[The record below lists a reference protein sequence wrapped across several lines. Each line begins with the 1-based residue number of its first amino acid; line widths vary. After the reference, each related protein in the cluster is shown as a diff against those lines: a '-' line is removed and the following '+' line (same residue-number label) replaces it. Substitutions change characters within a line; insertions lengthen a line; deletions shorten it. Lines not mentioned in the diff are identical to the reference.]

1 MISTEI
7 QKYTEERYLPQL
19 EFRKGRMTTIQT
31 RPRIMSPTLSG
42 VTCYWGSHEKRGR
55 ELCHDWK
62 RRSTGVSYGAPGS
75 NTDTLNWLSQRGNVL
90 SHVTKD
96 PEAEK
101 VQS

>member
-1 MISTEI
+1 MISKEI

-19 EFRKGRMTTIQT
+19 ECRKGRMTTIPT

-42 VTCYWGSHEKRGR
+42 VECYWGSSEKRGK

-62 RRSTGVSYGAPGS
+62 RRSRGVSYGAPGS
-75 NTDTLNWLSQRGNVL
+75 NTDTFNWLSQCGNVL
-90 SHVTKD
+90 SHVTKG
-96 PEAEK
+96 PETGE